1 MTADAG
7 TGNAKKLVAAFQGR
21 GSASAAG
28 YRTGN
33 DVYDTSDSSEDSPA
47 SSEWDWTLE

>member
-7 TGNAKKLVAAFQGR
+7 AGIAKKSVAAIQGR
-21 GSASAAG
+21 ASAAG